1 MASIAYPAK
10 RSTTRHVGSMT
21 SCAIGIMA
29 IPAAEISAAGGKIDI
44 VAANDA
50 FRRACLH
57 DGLTQAM
64 LLAELIDRVETF
76 LASDRQS
83 IEFPMQL
90 GDVIDAR
97 YFQATLTRS
106 AEDQPDACVLM
117 LVDQTAQHH
126 TERSLRREMTT
137 DSLTG
142 LPNRQGFGDLIEAV
156 MATGQRHAVLVIDI
170 NRFGRL
176 NACMGSLVGDELLIT
191 VARRLKGALRSR
203 DSIGRIGGNE
213 FGILM
218 MIDGSEDEAHVL
230 ADRIDRAL
238 RAPFRLTDYE
248 VNVEGSVGIAF
259 NEGPDDDAEEL
270 IRHAQ
275 FAVKHAKAA
284 GRTQIY
290 HPQAFTIARA
300 QFAMETALRRAIEQD
315 ELHLAYQPICD
326 LSSGK
331 TVSFEAL
338 ARWCDA
344 DGRHHSPADFIPVA
358 EESGLIMPLGRWAV
372 TKALGQLAAWDR
384 AAGGDCGVRMSVNVS
399 AIQLQRD
406 DIPTMIRDA
415 LADTGIA
422 GERLTLE
429 LTESAIVG
437 DPDRV
442 TAILEALK
450 GLGTTI
456 AMDDFGT
463 GYSSLAYLQKL
474 PIDVLKIDRSFVSG
488 MLADRD
494 KIAIVRAILGLAQAL
509 GMKTTAEGIEAV
521 ELGQTLAAL
530 GCSYG
535 QGYYYSRPLEP
546 DAAWAL
552 IARQA

>member
-1 MASIAYPAK
+1 
-10 RSTTRHVGSMT
+10 
-21 SCAIGIMA
+21 MA
-29 IPAAEISAAGGKIDI
+29 IPAAEILIAQGTPAV
-44 VAANDA
+44 VATNDA
-50 FRRACLH
+50 YRRATLN
-57 DGLTQAM
+57 DSRTQAV
-64 LLAELIDRVETF
+64 LLAEVAKRIDGF
-76 LASDRQS
+76 LSSDQAS
-83 IEFPMQL
+83 IEFPL
-90 GDVIDAR
+90 AVGDVIDCR
-97 YFQATLTRS
+97 YFHATLTRA
-106 AEDQPDACVLM
+106 AEGHGDGCVLM
-117 LVDQTAQHH
+117 LVDHTAQHH

-142 LPNRQGFGDLIEAV
+142 LPNRQGFGDLIEAM
-156 MATGQRHAVLVIDI
+156 MANGQRHAVLVIDL
-170 NRFGRL
+170 NRFSRL
-176 NACMGSLVGDELLIT
+176 NACMGSLVADELLIT

-218 MIDGSEDEAHVL
+218 MIDGSEDEAHIL

-248 VNVEGSVGIAF
+248 VNVEASVGIAF
-259 NEGPDDDAEEL
+259 NEGPDGDAEEL

-284 GRTQIY
+284 GRTEVY

-300 QFAMETALRRAIEQD
+300 QFAMETALRRAIEQE

-326 LSSGK
+326 LSSGR
-331 TVSFEAL
+331 TVAFEAL
-338 ARWCDA
+338 ARWRDA
-344 DGRHHSPADFIPVA
+344 EGREHSPADFIPVA
-358 EESGLIMPLGRWAV
+358 EESGLIVPLGRWAV
-372 TKALGQLAAWDR
+372 NQALAQLATWDR
-384 AAGGDCGVRMSVNVS
+384 MAGGHCDVRMSVNVS

-406 DIPTMIRDA
+406 DIPALIEAA
-415 LADTGIA
+415 LAKVGVA
-422 GERLTLE
+422 GERLVLE

-442 TAILEALK
+442 SAIMKALK
-450 GLGTTI
+450 TLGTTI

-463 GYSSLAYLQKL
+463 GYSNLAYLQKL
-474 PIDVLKIDRSFVSG
+474 PIDILKIDRSFVLG

-509 GMKTTAEGIEAV
+509 GMKTTAEGIETV

-530 GCSYG
+530 GCSHG
-535 QGYYYSRPLEP
+535 QGYYYARPLEP
-546 DAAWAL
+546 AAAWAM
-552 IARQA
+552 IANQA

>member
-1 MASIAYPAK
+1 
-10 RSTTRHVGSMT
+10 
-21 SCAIGIMA
+21 MA
-29 IPAAEISAAGGKIDI
+29 IPAAEILIEKGVPV
-44 VAANDA
+44 VAASNDA
-50 FRRACLH
+50 YRRAALN
-57 DGLTQAM
+57 DSRTQAG
-64 LLAELIDRVETF
+64 LLAEVAKRIDGF
-76 LASDRQS
+76 LASNQAS
-83 IEFPMQL
+83 IEFPL
-90 GDVIDAR
+90 AVGEVIDCR
-97 YFQATLTRS
+97 YFQATLTHA
-106 AEDQPDACVLM
+106 AEGDGEGYVLM
-117 LVDQTAQHH
+117 LVDHTAQHH
-126 TERSLRREMTT
+126 TERSLRREMMT

-142 LPNRQGFGDLIEAV
+142 LPNRQGFGDLIEAMV
-156 MATGQRHAVLVIDI
+156 ANGQRHAVLVIDL

-218 MIDGSEDEAHVL
+218 LIDGTEDEAHIL
-230 ADRIDRAL
+230 AERIDRAL
-238 RAPFRLTDYE
+238 RSPFRLTDYE
-248 VNVEGSVGIAF
+248 VNVEASVGIAF
-259 NEGPDDDAEEL
+259 NQGLDEDAEEL

-284 GRTQIY
+284 GRTEVY

-300 QFAMETALRRAIEQD
+300 QFAMETALRRAIEQE

-326 LSSGK
+326 LSTGRI
-331 TVSFEAL
+331 VAFEAL
-338 ARWCDA
+338 ARWRDA
-344 DGRHHSPADFIPVA
+344 EGRDHSPADFIPVA
-358 EESGLIMPLGRWAV
+358 EESGLIVPLGRWAANQ
-372 TKALGQLAAWDR
+372 ALLQLADWDR
-384 AAGGDCGVRMSVNVS
+384 RAGGDCGVRMSVNVS

-406 DIPTMIRDA
+406 DIPALIESA
-415 LADTGIA
+415 LARAGVA
-422 GERLTLE
+422 GERLILE

-442 TAILEALK
+442 SAIMNALK
-450 GLGTTI
+450 KLGPTI

-474 PIDVLKIDRSFVSG
+474 PIDILKIDRSFVSG

-530 GCSYG
+530 GCSHG
-535 QGYYYSRPLEP
+535 QGYYYARPLDP
-546 DAAWAL
+546 DAAWAM
-552 IARQA
+552 IADQA

>member
-1 MASIAYPAK
+1 MASTAYPAQ
-10 RSTTRHVGSMT
+10 RSSTRPVGSVT
-21 SCAIGIMA
+21 SRAIAIMA
-29 IPAAEISAAGGKIDI
+29 IPAAEIVILQGKLEIT
-44 VAANDA
+44 AANDA
-50 FRRACLH
+50 FRRACLN
-57 DGLTQAM
+57 DSGSRAM
-64 LLAELIDRVETF
+64 LLADLADRIEPF
-76 LASDRQS
+76 LATDRKS
-83 IEFPMQL
+83 IEFSLQL
-90 GDVIDAR
+90 GDSIDAR

-106 AEDQPDACVLM
+106 SEDGAETCVLM
-117 LVDQTAQHH
+117 LVDQTAQRH

-156 MATGQRHAVLVIDI
+156 MATGQRHAVLVVDI
-170 NRFGRL
+170 HRFGRL

-203 DSIGRIGGNE
+203 DSIGRTGGNE

-218 MIDGSEDEAHVL
+218 MIDGGEDEAHLL
-230 ADRIDRAL
+230 AERIDRAL
-238 RAPFRLTDYE
+238 REPFRLTDYE
-248 VNVEGSVGIAF
+248 VNVEASVGIAF
-259 NEGPDDDAEEL
+259 SEGPNGEAEEM

-275 FAVKHAKAA
+275 FAVKLAKTAGHAEV
-284 GRTQIY
+284 Y
-290 HPQAFTIARA
+290 HPQAFIIART

-331 TVSFEAL
+331 TVAFEAL
-338 ARWCDA
+338 ARWRDLSGV
-344 DGRHHSPADFIPVA
+344 DHSPVDFIPVA
-358 EESGLIMPLGRWAV
+358 EESGLIVPLGRWAV
-372 TKALGQLAAWDR
+372 NKALKRLAEWDR
-384 AAGGDCGVRMSVNVS
+384 AAGGDCGVRLSVNVS

-406 DIPTMIRDA
+406 DIPAMIAQA
-415 LADTGIA
+415 LAGTGMT
-422 GERLTLE
+422 GDRLTLE
-429 LTESAIVG
+429 LTESAIAG
-437 DPDRV
+437 DAERV
-442 TAILEALK
+442 TAIMQAMK
-450 GLGTTI
+450 TLGTTI

-509 GMKTTAEGIEAV
+509 GMKTTAEGIETV

-530 GCSYG
+530 GCTYG
-535 QGYYYSRPLEP
+535 QGFYYSRPLEP
-546 DAAWAL
+546 DAAWAK
-552 IARQA
+552 IAAQA

>member
-1 MASIAYPAK
+1 
-10 RSTTRHVGSMT
+10 MT

-29 IPAAEISAAGGKIDI
+29 IPAAEISTAGGKIDI
-44 VAANDA
+44 LAANDA

-57 DGLTQAM
+57 DGRTRTM
-64 LLAELIDRVETF
+64 LLAELADRIAAF

-142 LPNRQGFGDLIEAV
+142 LPNRQGFADLIEAV

-218 MIDGSEDEAHVL
+218 MIDGSVDEAHGL
-230 ADRIDRAL
+230 AVRIERAL
-238 RAPFRLTDYE
+238 RTPFRLTDYE

-259 NEGPDDDAEEL
+259 NEGPEDEAEEL

-331 TVSFEAL
+331 TVAFEAL
-338 ARWCDA
+338 ARWRDA
-344 DGRHHSPADFIPVA
+344 DGQHHSPTDFIPVA
-358 EESGLIMPLGRWAV
+358 EESGLIMPLGRWAA
-372 TKALGQLAAWDR
+372 TKALRQLAEWDR

-406 DIPTMIRDA
+406 DIPTMIQDA
-415 LADTGIA
+415 LADSGIA

-530 GCSYG
+530 GCTYG
-535 QGYYYSRPLEP
+535 QGYYYARPLDP
-546 DAAWAL
+546 DAAWAI
-552 IARQA
+552 IAPQA